1 MADLVQGL
9 LPKSKSRRLNMAH
22 TQMEKRKMSTSFRSQ
37 NTDGHMV
44 MKCKPEGQEATS
56 Q

>member
-1 MADLVQGL
+1 MD
-9 LPKSKSRRLNMAH
+9 
-22 TQMEKRKMSTSFRSQ
+22 KRKVPTSFRSQ

-44 MKCKPEGQEATS
+44 MKCKSEGEEATE